1 MFRKYLNPEN
11 DLMITL
17 SEITDILFLSIFW
30 LLGSAL
36 VITAGPA
43 TAALYDAVYHGFRL
57 RENDSW
63 HRFLRSFRS
72 NFKTGLLASIPVGAI
87 LAVMLWAVTT
97 LLAAAASEL
106 ISWTVFVAACFAAL
120 LLIGVLAVIFPML
133 SRFEAGVGQLIGNSF
148 RLALANLPR
157 TAALAAIHGLTIF
170 ACVRYVLPLLFLP
183 ALCMLVSTFLIE
195 PMFRPYL
202 PEADGEAPEARPE
215 ENSGEITNH

>member
-11 DLMITL
+11 DLMIML

-30 LLGSAL
+30 LLGSFL

-63 HRFLRSFRS
+63 HRFLRSFRT

-87 LAVMLWAVTT
+87 LAVMLWVLTM
-97 LLAAAASEL
+97 LFAAAASGMV
-106 ISWTVFVAACFAAL
+106 SWILFVAAGFAAL
-120 LLIGVLAVIFPML
+120 LLIGVLAVIFPLL
-133 SRFEAGVGQLIGNSF
+133 SRFETGVGQLIGNAF

-157 TAALAAIHGLTIF
+157 TAALAVIHGLTIF

-195 PMFRPYL
+195 PMLKPYL
-202 PEADGEAPEARPE
+202 PGADDGEE
-215 ENSGEITNH
+215 EEDSGKITNS